1 MISHSR
7 RHCVVEL
14 QALPCRIGQIRR
26 IVSAQL
32 RHWQLDPLIDR
43 AALGVTELL
52 SNVHRHAQPHKTC
65 TVEIELR
72 LGRLTVSVIDGDP
85 RLPELREVRA
95 EALETCGRGLA
106 LVEAVSEAWGARN
119 RSDGSGKV
127 VWFSLRAAPAPS
139 APPARPVRIAAKP
152 VREPARTAVV
162 TAEPATVP
170 AAPLPVAA
178 SVAAPAP
185 VAASASPAASSP
197 VSASASIA
205 ASSPP
210 AASSPV
216 SASASVAASSPVSAS
231 ASAAASASAGIRPG

>member
-85 RLPELREVRA
+85 RLPVLREARA
-95 EALETCGRGLA
+95 EALETGGRGLA
-106 LVEAVSEAWGARN
+106 LVAALSEAWGVREQA
-119 RSDGSGKV
+119 DGRGKA
-127 VWFSLRAAPAPS
+127 VWFSLRAAPGPAV
-139 APPARPVRIAAKP
+139 PARPVRIAAEP
-152 VREPARTAVV
+152 VRDAARAALVAMDPGAVG
-162 TAEPATVP
+162 
-170 AAPLPVAA
+170 APLPM
-178 SVAAPAP
+178 
-185 VAASASPAASSP
+185 AASAGTGP
-197 VSASASIA
+197 V
-205 ASSPP
+205 
-210 AASSPV
+210 
-216 SASASVAASSPVSAS
+216 
-231 ASAAASASAGIRPG
+231 